1 MMRSGLLP
9 AAPVRPDAH
18 GSDLDAWSFQKDE
31 AGRWRW
37 IRKSTT
43 GEVLRESSFAFHSLN
58 ACVDDAQRAGYAR
71 SFATPV

>member
-1 MMRSGLLP
+1 MMENCLLP
-9 AAPVRPDAH
+9 ARPAQPASH
-18 GSDLDAWSFQKDE
+18 GSDLEAWSFSKDE

-37 IRKSTT
+37 IRKSTA

-58 ACVDDAQRAGYAR
+58 ACVDDAQRSGYAR